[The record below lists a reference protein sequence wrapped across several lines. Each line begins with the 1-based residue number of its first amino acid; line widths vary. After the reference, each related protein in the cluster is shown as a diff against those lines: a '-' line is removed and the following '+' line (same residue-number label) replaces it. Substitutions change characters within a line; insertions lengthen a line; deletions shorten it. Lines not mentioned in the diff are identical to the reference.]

1 MARTVCLPF
10 WVRVFADKGTFVPKI
25 KTSDVRPIGTK
36 SANITVGYRFNAI
49 IGVSL
54 VLVGARGDIFNLDT
68 TGGFVSRDEI
78 TNLPGAKTV
87 ELS

>member
-10 WVRVFADKGTFVPKI
+10 WVRVFADERTFVPKI

-36 SANITVGYRFNAI
+36 STGVAVGYRFNAI

-68 TGGFVSRDEI
+68 TGSFVSRDEI
-78 TNLPGAKTV
+78 INLPGAKTV